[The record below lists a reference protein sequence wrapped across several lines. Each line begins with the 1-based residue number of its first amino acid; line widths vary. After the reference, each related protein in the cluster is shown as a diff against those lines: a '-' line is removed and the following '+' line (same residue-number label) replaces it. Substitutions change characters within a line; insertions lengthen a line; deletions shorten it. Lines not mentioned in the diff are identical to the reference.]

1 MTLRSKGLNTTKE
14 SQIYSVAQLVDFK
27 KSVDFMPE
35 RFNKFKKEI
44 KVKEKKIKFLNDEI
58 SLLNPFKTEAVII

>member
-1 MTLRSKGLNTTKE
+1 
-14 SQIYSVAQLVDFK
+14 
-27 KSVDFMPE
+27 MPE

-58 SLLNPFKTEAVII
+58 SLLNPFKEAVII